1 MRNKIKNFII
11 TFWFKED
18 YNTPITGGRT
28 YVSHTFK
35 WQKLFNINRTYQ
47 PIFVMISIFLGVFPC
62 LYLLHAGSIVNSPV
76 FILVNIL
83 SISFQILIF
92 I

>member
-35 WQKLFNINRTYQ
+35 WQKLFNI
-47 PIFVMISIFLGVFPC
+47 IIFLLLLIVF
-62 LYLLHAGSIVNSPV
+62 YN
-76 FILVNIL
+76 F
-83 SISFQILIF
+83 F
-92 I
+92 